1 VFVSVAGEIRVAV
14 KILPKA
20 AVLDSQGR
28 AVEKTLKHHDFA
40 VAECRVGRYVVLS
53 FPNTTATAAAEQA
66 TRIAEFVLHNP
77 LIESF
82 EVEVLT

>member
-1 VFVSVAGEIRVAV
+1 MSGSQRDTKVAV

-20 AVLDSQGR
+20 AVLDSQGL
-28 AVEKTLKHHDFA
+28 AVEKTLKHHDYN

-53 FPNTTATAAAEQA
+53 FPGTTPQAAVEQA
-66 TRIAEFVLHNP
+66 QRIAEFVLHNP

-82 EVEVLT
+82 EIEVLP